1 MFGQSEDGGSRGAGE
16 DGLAPKHK
24 WNVGYLLAAILGVL
38 LAQQIWVQTQQIQ
51 QIPYSQ
57 FQQYLDQGRIES
69 VEVGAETV
77 RGVFTEPVEG
87 HERFV
92 TQRVG
97 DELARELRE
106 AGVERYDGT
115 LETTF
120 LEEVLSWL
128 IPITFF
134 LALWFFF
141 FRRLAEKQ
149 GLGGG
154 LMQVGKSKARVTY
167 EERTGTRFDDVAGI
181 DEAKEELQ
189 EIVQFLRD
197 PQGYGRLGAHVPKGV
212 LLCGPPG
219 TGKTLVARAVAG
231 EAAVPFFYINGSE
244 FVEMFVGVGAA
255 RTRDLFKQARE
266 RAPAIIFID
275 ELDALARVRSGGGAM
290 GGGGHDEKEQTL
302 NQLLVE
308 MDGFDPAEGL
318 VIIGATNRPEIL
330 DPALLRA
337 GRFDRRVLVDR
348 PEKPG
353 RIAILK
359 VHTKKVELA
368 QDVDLDEIAQLCAGF
383 TGADLSNLVNEAA
396 LLATRRKADAVHMQD
411 FENAVERVIAG
422 LQKKNRIL
430 SQEERTRVA
439 YHELGHALLSME
451 LPGTDPV
458 QKVSIIPRSVGALGY
473 TMQRPT
479 GDRYLMTR
487 QELEN
492 KMCVLLGGRAA
503 ETVFFDDISTGAQ
516 DDLQKV
522 TDIARSMVTQYGM
535 TEELGQLA
543 YEREQQS
550 AGGLPLAGQERRTY
564 AEATAREID
573 RAARQLV
580 DDAFERTCRIIRER
594 HDQLDGAARRLLEQ
608 ETMDESEL
616 RALFDIREKKTATG
630 EARRRLH
637 RREEAAR

>member
-1 MFGQSEDGGSRGAGE
+1 VFGQREDRSAGAGG

-24 WNVGYLLAAILGVL
+24 WNIGYLLAALLGVL
-38 LAQQIWVQTQQIQ
+38 LAQQVWMQAQRIQ

-57 FQQYLDQGRIES
+57 FQQYLDEGRIES
-69 VEVGAETV
+69 VEVGPETV
-77 RGVFTEPVEG
+77 RGVFTEPVDG

-106 AGVERYDGT
+106 AGVTRYDGT
-115 LETTF
+115 LETTV
-120 LEEVLSWL
+120 LEQVLSWL
-128 IPITFF
+128 IPIAFF

-154 LMQVGKSKARVTY
+154 LMQIGKSKARVTY
-167 EERTGTRFDDVAGI
+167 EKDTGTGFDDVAGI

-197 PQGYGRLGAHVPKGV
+197 PKGYGRLGATVPKGV
-212 LLCGPPG
+212 LLAGPPG

-231 EAAVPFFYINGSE
+231 EAGVPFFYINGSE

-266 RAPAIIFID
+266 RAPAIVFID
-275 ELDALARVRSGGGAM
+275 ELDALGRVRGGGGAV

-318 VIIGATNRPEIL
+318 VILAATNRPEIL

-348 PEKPG
+348 PDKAG
-353 RIAILK
+353 RVAILK
-359 VHTKKVELA
+359 VHTAKVTLGG
-368 QDVDLDEIAQLCAGF
+368 DVDLDAIAQLCAGF

-396 LLATRRKADAVHMQD
+396 LLATRRDAPAVEMQD

-430 SQEERTRVA
+430 SEEERTRVA
-439 YHELGHALLSME
+439 YHELGHALLSLE

-487 QELEN
+487 RELEN
-492 KMCVLLGGRAA
+492 KMCVLLAGRAA
-503 ETVFFDDISTGAQ
+503 ETVFFDDVSTGAQ

-522 TDIARSMVTQYGM
+522 TDIARSMVAQYGM

-543 YEREQQS
+543 YEKEQQS
-550 AGGLPLAGQERRTY
+550 AGGLPLAGQEQRNY

-580 DDAFERTCRIIRER
+580 DAAFERTCHIIRAR
-594 HDQLDGAARRLLEQ
+594 HDQLDRAAQQLLDQ

-616 RALFDIREKKTATG
+616 RGFLDIREKKTATG
-630 EARRRLH
+630 EARRRLG
-637 RREEAAR
+637 RRRDAAA